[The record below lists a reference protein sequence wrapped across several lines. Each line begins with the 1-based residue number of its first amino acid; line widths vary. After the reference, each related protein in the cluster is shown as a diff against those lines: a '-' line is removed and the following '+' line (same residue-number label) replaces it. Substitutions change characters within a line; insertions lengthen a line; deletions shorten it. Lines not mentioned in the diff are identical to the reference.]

1 MYLKK
6 KIVTISFTLLAAM
19 AAFAQTSA
27 PATLK
32 DNDNKTAIE
41 VYNIMKEQGGGSIG
55 KGKSGKGKS
64 NADPSNAYPKVNISG
79 YAVKVGPDVYGLP
92 SVELSDTQGGKTRI
106 LCVLPFTDYLKLR
119 HVSKGDK
126 VIMNGEVRGYADEY
140 DIVVVKQ
147 SKIVSVNGKEP

>member
-6 KIVTISFTLLAAM
+6 TITTISFTLLAAM

-32 DNDNKTAIE
+32 DNDNKTAVE
-41 VYNIMKEQGGGSIG
+41 VYNIMKGQSKGSRE
-55 KGKSGKGKS
+55 KGES
-64 NADPSNAYPKVNISG
+64 NAAPKVNISG

-92 SVELSDTQGGKTRI
+92 SVELSETKGGKART

-119 HVSKGDK
+119 HVNKGDK
-126 VIMNGEVRGYADEY
+126 VIMNGEVRGYSDEY

-147 SKIVSVNGKEP
+147 SKIVSVNGKKP

>member
-1 MYLKK
+1 
-6 KIVTISFTLLAAM
+6 M

-64 NADPSNAYPKVNISG
+64 NAAPSNAAPKVNISG

-92 SVELSDTQGGKTRI
+92 SVELSEKKGGKTRI

-119 HVSKGDK
+119 HVNKGDK
-126 VIMNGEVRGYADEY
+126 VIMNGEGIGITYTKKLIKHER
-140 DIVVVKQ
+140 K
-147 SKIVSVNGKEP
+147 SVLMAHRH